1 MSRLDW
7 FTILI
12 VGICVIA
19 LGFLVYKTVQLMGND
34 QPDLDRS
41 EIADDPT
48 DRNEHQMAYES
59 SGSART
65 DDATTP
71 GADDQDL
78 DDDELP
84 YDPQEVEAPQ
94 GEEVSTPEPPK
105 STTTKSSESSSAS
118 KTASEPRSQPTASST
133 TPKGGTP
140 TSYSSSS
147 GDFMV
152 VAGSFS
158 MRQNAETQVKKLKQL
173 GYDNARVE
181 IFNGGALA
189 TALVDRF
196 DNYDR
201 AKNLVTELKG
211 KGVDCFVK
219 RKE

>member
-12 VGICVIA
+12 VSICIIA
-19 LGFLVYKTVQLMGND
+19 LGFLVFKTVQLMNND
-34 QPDLDRS
+34 QPNTTRS
-41 EIADDPT
+41 EILEDD
-48 DRNEHQMAYES
+48 DRNEHQMAYNES
-59 SGSART
+59 TRAAT
-65 DDATTP
+65 DDDTPVP

-84 YDPQEVEAPQ
+84 YDPEEVEAP
-94 GEEVSTPEPPK
+94 ETNEPESNPDPEPRTVTTPK
-105 STTTKSSESSSAS
+105 AS
-118 KTASEPRSQPTASST
+118 DAGTSGSQPKTQAAPANT

-140 TSYSSSS
+140 TSYDAD
-147 GDFMV
+147 GEFMV

-158 MRQNAETQVKKLKQL
+158 QRYNAESQVKRLKGL
-173 GYDNARVE
+173 GYQNARVE
-181 IFNGGALA
+181 SFNGGALA

-201 AKNLVTELKG
+201 AKALENELKG

-219 RKE
+219 KKQ